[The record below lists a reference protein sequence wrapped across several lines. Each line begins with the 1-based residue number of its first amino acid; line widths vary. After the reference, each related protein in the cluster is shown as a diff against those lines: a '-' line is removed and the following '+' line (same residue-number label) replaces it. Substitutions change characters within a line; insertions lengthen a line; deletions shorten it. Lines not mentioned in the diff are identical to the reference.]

1 MRIANKV
8 RTLLRLV
15 RNEPRRLI
23 PILVGGV
30 DVYIVHS
37 APIAEVPSPP
47 ARDDVEFRPVSVE
60 DLAQLAERRP
70 EARHLFETAQELGSS
85 AAFGVHVDGRLA
97 SICWMIT
104 PELERN
110 RYLRL
115 VGLRAGEIE
124 IGRAYTF
131 PEFRGR
137 GLCAL
142 LIQAICAV
150 AREEGAKRVFMITAR
165 DNEASRRCIEKAGP
179 RRSGYIV
186 WVRPPLIGTI
196 ISPILRT
203 YRFFH
208 RAS

>member
-1 MRIANKV
+1 MRIAGKV

-30 DVYIVHS
+30 DVYFVQS
-37 APIAEVPSPP
+37 APIAEVPFAP
-47 ARDDVEFRPVSVE
+47 ARDNVEFRPLSVE
-60 DLAQLAERRP
+60 ELAQLADRGPAERYQ
-70 EARHLFETAQELGSS
+70 FETAQELGSS
-85 AAFGVHVDGRLA
+85 AAFGLHVDGRLA
-97 SICWMIT
+97 TICWMIT
-104 PELERN
+104 PELERK

-115 VGLRAGEIE
+115 AGLRAGEIE

-137 GLCAL
+137 GLYAL
-142 LIQAICAV
+142 AIQAICAV
-150 AREEGAKRVFMITAR
+150 AREGGAERVFMITTR
-165 DNEASRRCIEKAGP
+165 DNEASRRGIEKAGL

-203 YRFFH
+203 YRFFL
-208 RAS
+208 R